1 MLHHKRRAY
10 GLQCLTPNI
19 GTQIPISGYV
29 SPNHHNQLCHR
40 AHHIHYPILW
50 VLNFITYIVHL
61 QLAYYVAT
69 RPCLTLPCSTGKK
82 SNAKICTFHSIPK
95 CWSCGCTSLIGVI
108 DTHLIM
114 GTAKGPWTNKRIEWR
129 QRLTTNNEI
138 ILLLPTILRNRCEW
152 HQIAARDQS
161 GNQSPERNEIHV
173 RTREGL
179 YPSHCSVE

>member
-1 MLHHKRRAY
+1 MPSRSSHPLSNFMGAKLHYLHSTPPTCLLCCHPALFDLTVFDGEEIKRKD
-10 GLQCLTPNI
+10 LH
-19 GTQIPISGYV
+19 IP
-29 SPNHHNQLCHR
+29 
-40 AHHIHYPILW
+40 
-50 VLNFITYIVHL
+50 
-61 QLAYYVAT
+61 
-69 RPCLTLPCSTGKK
+69 
-82 SNAKICTFHSIPK
+82 FHSIPK